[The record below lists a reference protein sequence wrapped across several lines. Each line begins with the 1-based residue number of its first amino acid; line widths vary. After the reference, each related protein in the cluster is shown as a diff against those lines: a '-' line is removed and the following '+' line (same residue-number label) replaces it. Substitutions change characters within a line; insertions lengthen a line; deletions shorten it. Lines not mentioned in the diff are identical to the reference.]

1 MALRKNHDDDAN
13 PQLKSCVCPAIKNSL
28 IDDDDYHNHTRYVF
42 PQFWL
47 NLFSVYHLDTFLLLI
62 CFVPYGNR
70 NSIDLINYGES
81 WRWTITIDEMIV
93 FHHYNLNHRVIG
105 TIITIIKTDM
115 KSNGTAVL
123 ERPSSQMSYLDH
135 FLKET
140 GGNSGSTTHT
150 NSGNLVS

>member
-13 PQLKSCVCPAIKNSL
+13 PHLKSCVCPTIKNSL

-42 PQFWL
+42 VHNFGL
-47 NLFSVYHLDTFLLLI
+47 THFSVYHLDTFLRLI

-81 WRWTITIDEMIV
+81 WRWTITFDDMIV
-93 FHHYNLNHRVIG
+93 FHHHNSHHRVIG
-105 TIITIIKTDM
+105 LIIKTDM